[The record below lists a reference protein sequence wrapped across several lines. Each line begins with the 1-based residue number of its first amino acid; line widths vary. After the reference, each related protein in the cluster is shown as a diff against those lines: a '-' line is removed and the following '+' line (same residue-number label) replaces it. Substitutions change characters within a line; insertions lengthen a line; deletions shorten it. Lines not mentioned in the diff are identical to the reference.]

1 MSLFNYKR
9 RNKKRAKL
17 VSNKNNI
24 VVEKL
29 SNISLEETL
38 KFYNSIEWK
47 ELRKEYLNDNKR
59 KYFEC
64 NYCEENV
71 SKNRS
76 LNIDHI
82 RPIKT
87 HWHLRLD
94 KNNLQILCQDC
105 NKFKGSKQDIKSL
118 KEECILNKY
127 SIVCEDDEED
137 MSSWSVNSLTIIE
150 KIIAKRKQDKE
161 EEDDDFQFNQNFEIE
176 EGTRSP
182 GWIRYQKKINYD
194 CSCDNC
200 KLEKLEKEKK
210 EKKHFIKRGSALFE
224 RNKMLKKIQNG

>member
-105 NKFKGSKQDIKSL
+105 NKFKGNKEHGYTL
-118 KEECILNKY
+118 KKDCIERKVFL
-127 SIVCEDDEED
+127 
-137 MSSWSVNSLTIIE
+137 E
-150 KIIAKRKQDKE
+150 K
-161 EEDDDFQFNQNFEIE
+161 EIE
-176 EGTRSP
+176 EELEDEIVIENKELTLKSVAKELALGGFSKKMINVATTP
-182 GWIRYQKKINYD
+182 GWIRYQKRINFGKKKIN
-194 CSCDNC
+194 
-200 KLEKLEKEKK
+200 
-210 EKKHFIKRGSALFE
+210 G
-224 RNKMLKKIQNG
+224 

>member
-1 MSLFNYKR
+1 M
-9 RNKKRAKL
+9 
-17 VSNKNNI
+17 
-24 VVEKL
+24 
-29 SNISLEETL
+29 
-38 KFYNSIEWK
+38 
-47 ELRKEYLNDNKR
+47 
-59 KYFEC
+59 
-64 NYCEENV
+64 
-71 SKNRS
+71 
-76 LNIDHI
+76 

-105 NKFKGSKQDIKSL
+105 NKFKGSKQDIDL
-118 KEECILNKY
+118 KEECILNKW
-127 SIVCEDDEED
+127 SILCEDDEND